1 MRSQIW
7 KFFDQNKELPDKGIC
22 KTCENKIGCRGGTTS
37 ALVNHLK
44 IHHEVYKEYEN
55 SRKNKASTSSSSE
68 PPNKQRKIDHFLPKF
83 FTTIYNYLN

>member
-44 IHHEVYKEYEN
+44 IHHEVYKEYE
-55 SRKNKASTSSSSE
+55 
-68 PPNKQRKIDHFLPKF
+68 KQ
-83 FTTIYNYLN
+83 